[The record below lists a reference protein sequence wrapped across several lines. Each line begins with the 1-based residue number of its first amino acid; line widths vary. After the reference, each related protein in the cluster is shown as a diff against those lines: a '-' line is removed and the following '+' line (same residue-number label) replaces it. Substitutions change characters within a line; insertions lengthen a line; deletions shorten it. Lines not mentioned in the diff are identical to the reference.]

1 MSKNKK
7 SAKKENKI
15 AGKIVAAIIAIALIL
30 ASGLAITY
38 LINRGKNAIQNYS
51 NNQSTVIKQETPT
64 GHTVEEK
71 DMPKLE
77 ADDGK
82 SEGYIDGAIYIWN
95 NKGFEVFKGT
105 VTDAKSYAKSINS
118 YQRALGDKCK
128 IYNVVVP
135 SSTEISLPER
145 LSKTFSNNQRENIN
159 TIITN
164 LSVDVTP
171 IDVYNILGEKRNEQL
186 YYNTEKYWTPLGA
199 YYGYTEIAKNMGI
212 NSTKLED
219 FSPIECQQQFLGSYI
234 SATVSKETKDG
245 NPKLISNP
253 DKVKY
258 YSLPETVSVKSLKP
272 DSDTLTEME
281 YFNNSVADNASPCDI
296 YNTTDCSYTVLTNSA
311 LDNDKIAIVT
321 DKCGY
326 AVAPFLSSNFSQVHI
341 IDIDNFQRNIKDY
354 IEENKIT
361 NVIYLNGITSANTAV
376 KTAKM
381 DAMF

>member
-15 AGKIVAAIIAIALIL
+15 AGKIIAVIIAIALI
-30 ASGLAITY
+30 SGSVLAITY
-38 LINRGKNAIQNYS
+38 LINRGKNAVQNYS
-51 NNQSTVIKQETPT
+51 GNQNTVIKQETPT
-64 GHTVEEK
+64 GHIVEEK
-71 DMPKLE
+71 DMPKLK

-82 SEGYIDGAIYIWN
+82 SEGYVDGAIYIWN

-118 YQRALGDKCK
+118 YKRVLGDNYKV
-128 IYNVVVP
+128 YNVVVP
-135 SSTEISLPER
+135 NSTEISLPER

-164 LSVDVTP
+164 LSLDVTP

-199 YYGYTEIAKNMGI
+199 YYGYTEITKSMGI
-212 NSTKLED
+212 NTSKLED
-219 FSPIECQQQFLGSYI
+219 FSAIECQQQFLGSYI
-234 SATVSKETKDG
+234 SATVTKETKDG

-253 DKVKY
+253 DKVTY
-258 YSLPETVSVKSLKP
+258 YSLPETVKVTALKQG
-272 DSDTLTEME
+272 SDTPTEME
-281 YFNNSVADNASPCDI
+281 YFNTSVSDKVSPYDI

-311 LDNDKIAIVT
+311 LDNDRIAIVT

-354 IEENKIT
+354 IEKNEIT